1 MASAA
6 AAAAA
11 AGGGSAAAAIPRELC
26 VAVISPEDSPCLAS
40 LPDLADVRFLVHNE
54 MEQFEASPHFH
65 DVSAIV
71 FVAAGGK
78 VELVPDIFDA
88 LGQNVRWV
96 HSFFAGVDALAPFIA
111 SHLQPRQLRPAASGA
126 IPFTNGRGAFSSSLA
141 EHIMASALHFNKKIS
156 RCQQNVRDKK
166 WDKFVMPTLSGKTI
180 GFVGFGHIAQ
190 TSARIAKAF
199 GMRVV
204 ALRRNKGKG
213 GGGEGGLAD
222 VVYGPED
229 KFQLISESDFI
240 VSALP
245 GTPETLDYF
254 GEAEFSAMKAD
265 ATFISIGR
273 GVVVDEDALA
283 ASLKAGT
290 LAGAALDVFKTE
302 PLPEASPL
310 WDCGERLLLTA
321 HNADYTEDYFELGW
335 SVWKQNWASL
345 SEDGIPVTP
354 VDVKLGY

>member
-11 AGGGSAAAAIPRELC
+11 GGGASAAAAIR
-26 VAVISPEDSPCLAS
+26 VSSAS
-40 LPDLADVRFLVHNE
+40 LSFPGRLSLLGQPPDLADVRFLVHNE

-111 SHLQPRQLRPAASGA
+111 SHLQPRQLRPSASGA

-180 GFVGFGHIAQ
+180 GFVGFGHIQ
-190 TSARIAKAF
+190 TSQ
-199 GMRVV
+199 
-204 ALRRNKGKG
+204 
-213 GGGEGGLAD
+213 GL
-222 VVYGPED
+222 
-229 KFQLISESDFI
+229 Q
-240 VSALP
+240 
-245 GTPETLDYF
+245 
-254 GEAEFSAMKAD
+254 
-265 ATFISIGR
+265 R
-273 GVVVDEDALA
+273 
-283 ASLKAGT
+283 
-290 LAGAALDVFKTE
+290 
-302 PLPEASPL
+302 
-310 WDCGERLLLTA
+310 
-321 HNADYTEDYFELGW
+321 H
-335 SVWKQNWASL
+335 SV
-345 SEDGIPVTP
+345 
-354 VDVKLGY
+354 